1 MTMFVFYLSTSGSG
15 FQLEYNELNF
25 GCGGHVYLR
34 DAEGPNM
41 VTQMN
46 PPNYPGTPPPH
57 TECIWIVMAPAGKE
71 VQLGK
76 FIFYQPLLPYS
87 NG

>member
-1 MTMFVFYLSTSGSG
+1 M
-15 FQLEYNELNF
+15 EYNELNF

-41 VTQMN
+41 VTQIN

-76 FIFYQPLLPYS
+76 FLFY
-87 NG
+87 